1 MAKSRSVR
9 QIPVTKGNTTAVSAN
24 CPRCHGTPNEALR
37 NCPTCSLDLGS
48 PNVRVASAA
57 VEVEALA
64 ARLKTAMKNA
74 RRANLASELTQLRE
88 SVKKSSKVVVAMPLL
103 YARTFVDDARV
114 LYTGYENLVG
124 GQSRVPAPSVNDRNR
139 ASVAGKFFGSYAAN
153 IRYGVLSLDGTSL
166 QSYGLAF
173 MTLRDVTV
181 ADRVSFLE
189 ENTYIFA
196 NEHHLETQHQV
207 PTGFRSVWANRADLV
222 VSKLEPQLAKGDT
235 VAEWASRLV
244 QQAPNRQDERC
255 VEAHIFDGFNVES
268 VESVQ
273 FSPAITKRD
282 RLDAKC
288 IQELMANRTRGST
301 TK

>member
-1 MAKSRSVR
+1 M
-9 QIPVTKGNTTAVSAN
+9 
-24 CPRCHGTPNEALR
+24 
-37 NCPTCSLDLGS
+37 
-48 PNVRVASAA
+48 ASAA

-173 MTLRDVTV
+173 MTLRDV
-181 ADRVSFLE
+181 
-189 ENTYIFA
+189 
-196 NEHHLETQHQV
+196 
-207 PTGFRSVWANRADLV
+207 
-222 VSKLEPQLAKGDT
+222 
-235 VAEWASRLV
+235 

>member
-1 MAKSRSVR
+1 M
-9 QIPVTKGNTTAVSAN
+9 
-24 CPRCHGTPNEALR
+24 
-37 NCPTCSLDLGS
+37 
-48 PNVRVASAA
+48 ASAA